1 MAMEEYYV
9 QEKKRDPILILL
21 LFLIGWFGLENF
33 YYAQSFKKAWKFVLV
48 KFLYSLILIGLIW
61 NIFDIV
67 QAFRKKYQLDF
78 REYFR

>member
-1 MAMEEYYV
+1 MNHEEYGI

-21 LFLIGWFGLENF
+21 FLIGWIGMEKF
-33 YYAQSFKKAWKFVLV
+33 YAAKSFKGGWKFALV
-48 KFLYSLILIGLIW
+48 KFLYCLIGLGLLW

-67 QAFRKKYQLDF
+67 KAFMGKYELDF

>member
-21 LFLIGWFGLENF
+21 LFLVGWFGLEKF
-33 YYAQSFKKAWKFVLV
+33 YYAKSFKKAWKFVLV
-48 KFLYSLILIGLIW
+48 KFLYS
-61 NIFDIV
+61 IV

>member
-9 QEKKRDPILILL
+9 QEKKRDSILILL
-21 LFLIGWFGLENF
+21 LFLIGWFGLEKF
-33 YYAQSFKKAWKFVLV
+33 YYAKSFKKAWKFVLV

>member
-21 LFLIGWFGLENF
+21 LFLIGWFGLEKF
-33 YYAQSFKKAWKFVLV
+33 YYAKSFKKTWKFVLV